1 MNQILKVEGISKSFG
16 SILAINNISF
26 DVSKGQVLGVLGPN
40 GSGKTTTLAV
50 LLSIKFPDT
59 GSFVWFEGEKI
70 NNVNTR
76 IGTLLEVPFFYPY
89 LNLIKNLEIVSSIR
103 GCSNSEIFR
112 VLELV
117 GLSNR
122 ARSAYY
128 TLSLGMKQRLAIASA
143 LLGNPEVL
151 VLDEPTNGLDPEGI
165 AEVRELITNQSKL
178 GKTIIMAS
186 HILAEVEKVCSHV
199 VILKAGK
206 RVANGKVDELIQGK
220 NVISASAENMD
231 ILRLTLEQ
239 NPMIDIVETS
249 HESIS
254 FTIVG
259 NLTTAELNK
268 WLIDNGVVVSSL
280 ELHRKTLETLFLEL
294 VKEK

>member
-70 NNVNTR
+70 KNVNTR